1 MVPNTLKRVSQY
13 PYGIIIGLHGI
24 SIGRPAVNLAPQAM
38 LLQRGGPTEG
48 ETVQLS
54 VGTTIIG
61 RSAVN
66 DMVVDEPGVSRQH
79 AAIRGDRDGYW
90 LMDLGSRNG
99 TFINGTQIGAEPIRL
114 NNWDRVEL
122 GGMQTHWVFME
133 SQDTVEVPRTA
144 M

>member
-1 MVPNTLKRVSQY
+1 
-13 PYGIIIGLHGI
+13 
-24 SIGRPAVNLAPQAM
+24 VNLAPQAM
-38 LLQRGGPTEG
+38 LLQRGVPTEG